1 MGDNHTLLDE
11 RTPCHLLL
19 YRVLIQ
25 SPSRKCQ
32 DLFIIIIII
41 LQRIYLNADKMPH
54 KAPPEIDCPRG
65 GELAAEDILL
75 EGSHGDIA
83 MWPSNR
89 GEVALDASL
98 GDTAVEYLLGDV
110 AAVLSFG
117 AGSEVRRGVM
127 CVMVSFCSNGLVT
140 AQLEAKQACR
150 TQGQGA
156 SVDKHLQKLWRCV
169 SWSLIILPS

>member
-1 MGDNHTLLDE
+1 
-11 RTPCHLLL
+11 
-19 YRVLIQ
+19 
-25 SPSRKCQ
+25 
-32 DLFIIIIII
+32 
-41 LQRIYLNADKMPH
+41 MPH

-89 GEVALDASL
+89 GEVAPDASL

-127 CVMVSFCSNGLVT
+127 CVMVSFCSNGLVVT

-169 SWSLIILPS
+169 SWSLIILPSWFTLSASMDSSDREDTGWLFFSSPSSERERAVSDRMNRVVRL

>member
-1 MGDNHTLLDE
+1 M
-11 RTPCHLLL
+11 
-19 YRVLIQ
+19 
-25 SPSRKCQ
+25 
-32 DLFIIIIII
+32 
-41 LQRIYLNADKMPH
+41 
-54 KAPPEIDCPRG
+54 
-65 GELAAEDILL
+65 AAEDILL

-89 GEVALDASL
+89 GEVAPDASL

-150 TQGQGA
+150 TQTKEHQY
-156 SVDKHLQKLWRCV
+156 VDKHLQKLWRCV